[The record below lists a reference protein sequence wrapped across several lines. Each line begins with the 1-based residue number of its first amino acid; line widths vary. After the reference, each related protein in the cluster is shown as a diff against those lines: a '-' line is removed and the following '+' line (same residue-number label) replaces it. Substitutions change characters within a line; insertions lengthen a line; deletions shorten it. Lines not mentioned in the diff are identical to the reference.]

1 MEHLYLFCLFFTFS
15 IGFISFGII
24 VFLYV
29 KTKEA
34 VLRYYLYF
42 YISFSLLSAS
52 VVWLTYIYINISWIN
67 ADSLEFVAEIFATLV
82 MFTTPLFLHFLL
94 TDPHAKLKNVIFG
107 GIALWI
113 ATQRP
118 VITYIIKNQTLRQI
132 DTHVAHTLFILVFLY
147 TVVLG
152 LYASG
157 KVQDQHRKTLARTFS
172 FLLASFLPGI
182 LIDEA
187 IENMYIPNYPPVF
200 FPLCYAIFSIIFARH
215 FIKLYGHHP
224 HISTLPEASS
234 EQVPVEELFQNYN
247 ISPREQ
253 EVIRLIL
260 QGYSNQQIGDTLFIS
275 LSTVKKHV
283 TNIYQKLGIKSRY
296 ELITLFKDMLIDSV
310 D

>member
-1 MEHLYLFCLFFTFS
+1 MEHLYLFYLFFTFS

-52 VVWLTYIYINISWIN
+52 MVWLAYIYTNISWLY
-67 ADSLEFVAEIFATLV
+67 ADSLEFVPEIFATLL

-94 TDPHAKLKNVIFG
+94 TVPHAKLKNIIFG
-107 GIALWI
+107 GVALWI
-113 ATQRP
+113 AAQRP
-118 VITYIIKNQTLRQI
+118 VIIYIIKNQTLRQI
-132 DTHVAHTLFILVFLY
+132 DTHVAHALFIFVFLY

-172 FLLASFLPGI
+172 FLLAGFLPGI
-182 LIDEA
+182 LIDEV
-187 IENMYIPNYPPVF
+187 IENIYISNYPPVF
-200 FPLCYAIFSIIFARH
+200 LPLCYAIFSIIFARH

-234 EQVPVEELFQNYN
+234 EQIPVEELFQNYK
-247 ISPREQ
+247 ISSREQ

-275 LSTVKKHV
+275 LSTVKKH
-283 TNIYQKLGIKSRY
+283 TSNILLKCDVKSRF
-296 ELITLFKDMLIDSV
+296 ELIALFKGTL
-310 D
+310 

>member
-1 MEHLYLFCLFFTFS
+1 
-15 IGFISFGII
+15 
-24 VFLYV
+24 
-29 KTKEA
+29 
-34 VLRYYLYF
+34 
-42 YISFSLLSAS
+42 
-52 VVWLTYIYINISWIN
+52 
-67 ADSLEFVAEIFATLV
+67 

-94 TDPHAKLKNVIFG
+94 TDPHAKLKNIFFG
-107 GIALWI
+107 GVALWI
-113 ATQRP
+113 AAQRP
-118 VITYIIKNQTLRQI
+118 IVMYVIKSQTFRQI
-132 DTHVAHTLFILVFLY
+132 DTHIAHTFFTLVFLY

-157 KVQDQHRKTLARTFS
+157 KVQDQPRKSLARTFS
-172 FLLASFLPGI
+172 FLLAGFLPAI
-182 LIDEA
+182 MIDEV

-224 HISTLPEASS
+224 QISTLPEASS
-234 EQVPVEELFQNYN
+234 EQVSVEELFQNYN

-283 TNIYQKLGIKSRY
+283 TNIYQKLEIKSRY
-296 ELITLFKDMLIDSV
+296 ELITLFKDILSD
-310 D
+310 